1 MIGRTTFL
9 WLLLAALA
17 GYGLFQVKYQVVSLE
32 EELARLNAA
41 TLREQNQIHV
51 LEAEWSYLNQ
61 PQRLEELNERFV
73 HLKPINPVQF
83 AGIASIPMR
92 PERLDVEPGAR
103 LPGTEGMIARMAP
116 PRRPALPGAS
126 RPGTQEGPGLPRA
139 AEPAPAYSTVS
150 SVAAAPSAPKAI
162 PAPPS
167 IPAGGF
173 LPVSVPR

>member
-1 MIGRTTFL
+1 MIARTTFL

-17 GYGLFQVKYQVVSLE
+17 GYALFQVKYQVVTLE
-32 EELARLNAA
+32 EELVRLNTA

-73 HLKPINPVQF
+73 HLKPINPVQY

-92 PERLDVEPGAR
+92 PERLDVEPGSR

-116 PRRPALPGAS
+116 PRRPII
-126 RPGTQEGPGLPRA
+126 PGLP
-139 AEPAPAYSTVS
+139 P
-150 SVAAAPSAPKAI
+150 AAAPASSYSTAAATAHAPNAI
-162 PAPPS
+162 PAPPTLSGGS
-167 IPAGGF
+167 I

>member
-116 PRRPALPGAS
+116 PRRPALP
-126 RPGTQEGPGLPRA
+126 RA
-139 AEPAPAYSTVS
+139 TEPAPAYSTA
-150 SVAAAPSAPKAI
+150 AAAPSAPKTI

>member
-17 GYGLFQVKYQVVSLE
+17 GYALFQVKYQVVSLE

-73 HLKPINPVQF
+73 HLKPIKPAQYGTV
-83 AGIASIPMR
+83 ASLPQR
-92 PERLDVEPGAR
+92 PERLDAEPGAR
-103 LPGTEGMIARMAP
+103 LPGTDGMIARMAP
-116 PRRPALPGAS
+116 PRRPQIPGM
-126 RPGTQEGPGLPRA
+126 T
-139 AEPAPAYSTVS
+139 
-150 SVAAAPSAPKAI
+150 PSAPTI
-162 PAPPS
+162 PAPVAGYVTAATPAKPATPAIPV
-167 IPAGGF
+167 IPA
-173 LPVSVPR
+173 SVAR

>member
-32 EELARLNAA
+32 EELARLNTA

-83 AGIASIPMR
+83 ASIASIPMR
-92 PERLDVEPGAR
+92 PERLDIEPGAR

-116 PRRPALPGAS
+116 PRRPALPG
-126 RPGTQEGPGLPRA
+126 TQENPAVPRDA
-139 AEPAPAYSTVS
+139 APAPVYSA
-150 SVAAAPSAPKAI
+150 AAAPSAPNAI
-162 PAPPS
+162 PKPPAIS
-167 IPAGGF
+167 GGAF

>member
-17 GYGLFQVKYQVVSLE
+17 GYALFQVKYQVVSLE

-73 HLKPINPVQF
+73 HLKPINPAQYGTV
-83 AGIASIPMR
+83 ASLPQR
-92 PERLDVEPGAR
+92 PERLDVQPGTR
-103 LPGTEGMIARMAP
+103 LPGTDGMIARMAP
-116 PRRPALPGAS
+116 PRRPVLPGV
-126 RPGTQEGPGLPRA
+126 T
-139 AEPAPAYSTVS
+139 
-150 SVAAAPSAPKAI
+150 PSAPNIPAPVAGYVTAATPAKPAI
-162 PAPPS
+162 PAIPV
-167 IPAGGF
+167 IPA
-173 LPVSVPR
+173 SVAPMSVVR

>member
-17 GYGLFQVKYQVVSLE
+17 GYALFQVKYQVVSLE

-73 HLKPINPVQF
+73 HLKPINPAQYGTV
-83 AGIASIPMR
+83 ASLPAR
-92 PERLDVEPGAR
+92 PERLDVQPGTR
-103 LPGTEGMIARMAP
+103 LPGTDGMIARMAP
-116 PRRPALPGAS
+116 PRRPQIPGVTPTA
-126 RPGTQEGPGLPRA
+126 PTI
-139 AEPAPAYSTVS
+139 PAPAAGYST
-150 SVAAAPSAPKAI
+150 AAAPAI
-162 PAPPS
+162 PAVPV
-167 IPAGGF
+167 I
-173 LPVSVPR
+173 PVSVAPMSAVR

>member
-83 AGIASIPMR
+83 ASIASIPMR

-116 PRRPALPGAS
+116 PRRP
-126 RPGTQEGPGLPRA
+126 QIPGLPRA
-139 AEPAPAYSTVS
+139 AEPVPVY
-150 SVAAAPSAPKAI
+150 SVAAAPVAPNAI
-162 PAPPS
+162 PPSAIPKPPAIS
-167 IPAGGF
+167 GGAI

>member
-17 GYGLFQVKYQVVSLE
+17 GYALFQVKYQVVSLE

-73 HLKPINPVQF
+73 HLKPINPAQY
-83 AGIASIPMR
+83 AAIASVPMR
-92 PERLDVEPGAR
+92 PERFDVEPGVR
-103 LPGTEGMIARMAP
+103 LPGTEGMIARIAP
-116 PRRPALPGAS
+116 PRRPAAPDVPAS
-126 RPGTQEGPGLPRA
+126 A
-139 AEPAPAYSTVS
+139 PAPVYSTA
-150 SVAAAPSAPKAI
+150 AAAPIAPAKPAI
-162 PAPPS
+162 PAVPV
-167 IPAGGF
+167 IPA
-173 LPVSVPR
+173 SVAR

>member
-17 GYGLFQVKYQVVSLE
+17 GYALFQVKYQVVSLE

-73 HLKPINPVQF
+73 HLKPINPAQYAAV
-83 AGIASIPMR
+83 ATVPMR
-92 PERLDVEPGAR
+92 PERLDIEPGVR
-103 LPGTEGMIARMAP
+103 LPGTEGMIARIAP
-116 PRRPALPGAS
+116 PRRPISPD
-126 RPGTQEGPGLPRA
+126 
-139 AEPAPAYSTVS
+139 APATASAPVYSA
-150 SVAAAPSAPKAI
+150 AAAPTAPAKPASPAAI
-162 PAPPS
+162 PAVPV
-167 IPAGGF
+167 IPA
-173 LPVSVPR
+173 SVAR

>member
-17 GYGLFQVKYQVVSLE
+17 GYGLFQVKYQVVTLE
-32 EELARLNAA
+32 EELTRLNAA

-73 HLKPINPVQF
+73 HLKPIKPAQYS
-83 AGIASIPMR
+83 AIAAVPMR
-92 PERLDVEPGAR
+92 PERLDIEPGTR
-103 LPGTEGMIARMAP
+103 LPGTEGMIARIAP
-116 PRRPALPGAS
+116 PRRPDMPSA
-126 RPGTQEGPGLPRA
+126 
-139 AEPAPAYSTVS
+139 PAPAAPVY
-150 SVAAAPSAPKAI
+150 AAAAKPALPTPPALGGGAI
-162 PAPPS
+162 
-167 IPAGGF
+167 

>member
-17 GYGLFQVKYQVVSLE
+17 GYGLFQVKYQVVTLE
-32 EELARLNAA
+32 EEMARLNAA

-83 AGIASIPMR
+83 AAIASIPMR
-92 PERLDVEPGAR
+92 PERLDVEPGTR
-103 LPGTEGMIARMAP
+103 LPGTEGMIARIAP
-116 PRRPALPGAS
+116 PRRPPLPGA
-126 RPGTQEGPGLPRA
+126 
-139 AEPAPAYSTVS
+139 PATAPTYST
-150 SVAAAPSAPKAI
+150 AAAPTAPL
-162 PAPPS
+162 APTALPKTPTIS
-167 IPAGGF
+167 GGAV

>member
-17 GYGLFQVKYQVVSLE
+17 GYALFQVKYQVVSLE

-73 HLKPINPVQF
+73 HLKPINPAQYGVV
-83 AGIASIPMR
+83 ASLPAR
-92 PERLDVEPGAR
+92 PERLDVQPGTR
-103 LPGTEGMIARMAP
+103 LPGTDGMIARMAP
-116 PRRPALPGAS
+116 PRRPQIPGVTPNVPA
-126 RPGTQEGPGLPRA
+126 
-139 AEPAPAYSTVS
+139 APASGY
-150 SVAAAPSAPKAI
+150 VAASSPSLPAPKAPAI
-162 PAPPS
+162 PAVPV
-167 IPAGGF
+167 IPA
-173 LPVSVPR
+173 SVAPMSAAR